1 MLAQLRQQMFGQAQS
16 AAGQAFNQQTAL
28 AGQVPALQSGDISQL
43 GQLGGIQQ
51 AQAQAQLGATQE
63 ANRMQAMEPY
73 DRLGI
78 YGQGVTGLISGY
90 PGQYQSM
97 SQPNP
102 TALQTALG
110 TASVLG
116 GIYGNVRGTNTQAP
130 QVQPTAMQGATNTA
144 LGPAAKWLFRN

>member
-1 MLAQLRQQMFGQAQS
+1 
-16 AAGQAFNQQTAL
+16 
-28 AGQVPALQSGDISQL
+28 
-43 GQLGGIQQ
+43 
-51 AQAQAQLGATQE
+51 
-63 ANRMQAMEPY
+63 MEPY

-102 TALQTALG
+102 TSLQTAFG

-116 GIYGNVRGTNTQAP
+116 GIYGNINNPQAASGT
-130 QVQPTAMQGATNTA
+130 QVNNQLSQKGMDMVMGSNQHPVY
-144 LGPAAKWLFRN
+144 R

>member
-1 MLAQLRQQMFGQAQS
+1 
-16 AAGQAFNQQTAL
+16 
-28 AGQVPALQSGDISQL
+28 
-43 GQLGGIQQ
+43 
-51 AQAQAQLGATQE
+51 
-63 ANRMQAMEPY
+63 MQAMEPY

-116 GIYGNVRGTNTQAP
+116 GIYGNINNPGAASGR
-130 QVQPTAMQGATNTA
+130 QVQNAPFEQLQKAYGSGQQWINQPFNLT
-144 LGPAAKWLFRN
+144 

>member
-1 MLAQLRQQMFGQAQS
+1 
-16 AAGQAFNQQTAL
+16 
-28 AGQVPALQSGDISQL
+28 
-43 GQLGGIQQ
+43 
-51 AQAQAQLGATQE
+51 
-63 ANRMQAMEPY
+63 MEPY

-110 TASVLG
+110 TGVLVVSM
-116 GIYGNVRGTNTQAP
+116 GIYGQQLEALGNSKLQHQGMRYQYREIGYSMSRTLNRPMFRRGGQATGGITTGLGRQGYAKAGSVTPMDTIRSQMEMLEQLAP
-130 QVQPTAMQGATNTA
+130 QSRTGLNDFLINFGA
-144 LGPAAKWLFRN
+144 

>member
-1 MLAQLRQQMFGQAQS
+1 
-16 AAGQAFNQQTAL
+16 
-28 AGQVPALQSGDISQL
+28 
-43 GQLGGIQQ
+43 
-51 AQAQAQLGATQE
+51 
-63 ANRMQAMEPY
+63 MQAMEPY
-73 DRLGI
+73 DRMGI

-116 GIYGNVRGTNTQAP
+116 GIYGNIGGGSTQGY
-130 QVQPTAMQGATNTA
+130 QVGSPAYQASQMMMKQPAGYFSQGNQ
-144 LGPAAKWLFRN
+144 K